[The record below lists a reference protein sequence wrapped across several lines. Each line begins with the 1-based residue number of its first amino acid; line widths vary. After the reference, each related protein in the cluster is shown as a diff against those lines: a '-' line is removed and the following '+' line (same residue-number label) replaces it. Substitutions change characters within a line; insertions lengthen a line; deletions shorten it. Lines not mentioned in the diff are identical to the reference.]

1 MESSIA
7 VFLMRWVA
15 CELPPTVEDRGEGQ
29 SVLVDLFV
37 FRLIVFLNVLS
48 FWICT
53 HSLSSGCAGS
63 IPSRPF
69 GYDQV

>member
-37 FRLIVFLNVLS
+37 FSAHCVFKCPVILDLHPFTFQWMCWEHAFS
-48 FWICT
+48 AFW
-53 HSLSSGCAGS
+53 L
-63 IPSRPF
+63 
-69 GYDQV
+69 